1 MGQSGRRK
9 NAPLPIEDSGK
20 DYSSKAAL
28 ADDND
33 EFFKADMER

>member
-9 NAPLPIEDSGK
+9 KAPLPIEEGK
-20 DYSSKAAL
+20 DCSFKAAL
-28 ADDND
+28 ADNNE